1 MGTIYVDRDYKCHA
15 ADDGTM
21 TPVETDFF
29 NGKCDAYIEGYRFVP
44 SGCTWTR
51 SDGEVFRGEMV
62 APWKPWHELDAAQR
76 QYEREQLESVKLEN
90 EELLSDLATMVD
102 VVYES
107 DLEVINNV

>member
-1 MGTIYVDRDYKCHA
+1 MTIYIDNEFKCHIS
-15 ADDGTM
+15 DDGTM
-21 TPVETDFF
+21 TPIETEFF
-29 NGKCDAYIEGYRFVP
+29 DGMCDAYIEGYRFVP

-51 SDGEVFRGEMV
+51 SDGGVFHGEMV
-62 APWKPWHELDAAQR
+62 APWKDWHELDAAQR
-76 QYEREQLESVKLEN
+76 QYEREQLEAARIEN

>member
-1 MGTIYVDRDYKCHA
+1 MRTIYIDDEFKCHIS
-15 ADDGTM
+15 DDGTM
-21 TPVETDFF
+21 TPIETDFF

-51 SDGEVFRGEMV
+51 SDGEVFHGEMI
-62 APWKPWHELDAAQR
+62 APWKNWHELDAAQR

>member
-1 MGTIYVDRDYKCHA
+1 MVVYIGEDYKCRVT
-15 ADDGTM
+15 DDGTM
-21 TPVETDFF
+21 TSVETDFF
-29 NGKCDAYIEGYRFVP
+29 DGKCPAFIEGYRYVP

-51 SDGEVFRGEMV
+51 SDGEVFNGEMI

-76 QYEREQLESVKLEN
+76 QYEREQLEAVKREN
-90 EELLSDLATMVD
+90 EEMLSDLAAMVD

>member
-1 MGTIYVDRDYKCHA
+1 MLIYIDQYFKCHINN
-15 ADDGTM
+15 DGTM
-21 TPVETDFF
+21 TPVNTDFF

-51 SDGEVFRGEMV
+51 SDGEVFHGEMI
-62 APWKPWHELDAAQR
+62 APWKDWHDLDDAQR
-76 QYEREQLESVKLEN
+76 QYEREQLEAVMLEN
-90 EELLSDLATMVD
+90 DALLSDLAAMVD

>member
-62 APWKPWHELDAAQR
+62 APWQDIRELRLAQLE
-76 QYEREQLESVKLEN
+76 YENEQLERSVHEQQTTTDDMILMMA
-90 EELLSDLATMVD
+90 EL
-102 VVYES
+102 
-107 DLEVINNV
+107 IGG